1 MPAMRAT
8 VVLALALLLAG
19 GVHARADA
27 ASAVERDAAAPA
39 TVRHGSPAQ
48 ARNGWPRSGR
58 VTYEVLRGEGGLKL
72 GEARHRWQHDG
83 RRYSMATEVETT
95 GVVGLL
101 YSFHYVQSSE
111 GRVEGSALLPERFR
125 VEQQGKEAE
134 TAHFDWPAGKV
145 EIARRGK
152 CREYAIGANDQDVL
166 SVWHLIAL
174 RDGREPPTELNLVT
188 NRTAAPTTVEVL
200 GRETIAVPVG
210 TLDARHVR
218 MRARSGKLRI
228 DMWLSE
234 DHHYVPVR
242 IVMADHKGEVLDQR
256 AVAIELEG
264 D

>member
-1 MPAMRAT
+1 MAAMRAA
-8 VVLALALLLAG
+8 VVLALTLLLAG
-19 GVHARADA
+19 GMDARADA

-39 TVRHGSPAQ
+39 TVRHDSPVRQ
-48 ARNGWPRSGR
+48 AWPRRGR

-83 RRYSMATEVETT
+83 RRYTMATEVETT

-111 GRVEGSALLPERFR
+111 GRVEESALRPERFR
-125 VEQQGKEAE
+125 VEQRGKEAE
-134 TAHFDWPAGKV
+134 TADFDWPAGKV
-145 EIARRGK
+145 VIARRGK
-152 CREYAIGANDQDVL
+152 RREYAIDANDQDVL

-174 RDGREPPTELNLVT
+174 RDGREPPAELGLVT
-188 NRTAAPTTVEVL
+188 NRTAAPATVEVL
-200 GRETIAVPVG
+200 GREAIAVPVG

-218 MRARSGKLRI
+218 MRARSGKLSI

-256 AVAIELEG
+256 AVAIELAG